1 MTPGPSR
8 RRLATLAAAL
18 LLAAGGALAELP
30 RLPPERLM
38 ARGADSPGPV
48 AFRHESHVDQDHPAC
63 LACHPGRFSIL
74 RGGEG
79 ERRPAITHAAMEK
92 GAACGA
98 CHGKAAFG
106 FEDCTTCHAE

>member
-1 MTPGPSR
+1 MTRRAPG

-18 LLAAGGALAELP
+18 LLTAGAALAELP
-30 RLPPERLM
+30 RLPPEHLL

-48 AFRHESHVDQDHPAC
+48 AFRHESHVDQARPDC
-63 LACHPGRFSIL
+63 LGCHPGRFSIL

-79 ERRPAITHAAMEK
+79 DRRAAITHAAMEK

-106 FEDCTTCHAE
+106 FDDCTSCHAE